1 MKQDWK
7 LFFSGWGAYPQGA
20 KWPTERSSLL
30 PLGCVCRDKAE
41 CPPIQ
46 YILQPTYSQLLVVE
60 VLLFLSPF
68 LKWLFVYQ
76 YLIVSTKLKAFAAR
90 IILLI
95 PMGWASVKYCQYL
108 KFLWRTKLVE
118 IYSYAELAT
127 FFCSM
132 TSHQSNNC
140 LCFFSPYSLGENYNK
155 EILKK
160 VSFAGFGKE
169 PVRGG

>member
-20 KWPTERSSLL
+20 KWPTERPSLL

-68 LKWLFVYQ
+68 LKWLFF
-76 YLIVSTKLKAFAAR
+76 KLKAFAAR

-108 KFLWRTKLVE
+108 KILWRKKLVE

-140 LCFFSPYSLGENYNK
+140 WCFFRHIRLMK
-155 EILKK
+155 IITKRFKK
-160 VSFAGFGKE
+160 GQFCRFWIKN
-169 PVRGG
+169 

>member
-1 MKQDWK
+1 MKQYWK

-20 KWPTERSSLL
+20 KWPTERPSLL

-68 LKWLFVYQ
+68 LKWLIVYQ
-76 YLIVSTKLKAFAAR
+76 YLVVSTKLKAFAAR
-90 IILLI
+90 IILQI
-95 PMGWASVKYCQYL
+95 SMGWASEILSIFKNFVK
-108 KFLWRTKLVE
+108 KKLVE

-140 LCFFSPYSLGENYNK
+140 WCFFRHIRLMK
-155 EILKK
+155 IITKRFKK
-160 VSFAGFGKE
+160 GQFCRFWIKN
-169 PVRGG
+169 